1 MRKNKIKK
9 HLPLFI
15 VGDLS
20 PKSKVEFKEALKG
33 DKVIKEELG
42 RIQKLIKNIAE
53 IKAEDPRPGFETR
66 LMKSVKSSIKAA
78 PNPSIKPFWA
88 IAALSATAV
97 AVCLVAALFIFRGQ
111 DRVAEAEEW
120 LSANIESMEA
130 INGYADISTGM
141 LSNGELTSFETELES
156 LLQKEFKGAES
167 IFSETDTYLGW
178 NTVLESLLYEVYY
191 ENNEYQNGVL

>member
-15 VGDLS
+15 TGDLS
-20 PKSKVEFKEALKG
+20 PESQVEFKEALKG
-33 DKVIKEELG
+33 DKLFKEELG
-42 RIQKLIKNIAE
+42 RVQKLIKNIAE
-53 IKAEDPRPGFETR
+53 IKAEDPRPGFEAR
-66 LMKSVKSSIKAA
+66 LMKSVESSIKPI
-78 PNPSIKPFWA
+78 PNPSTKPFWA
-88 IAALSATAV
+88 IVVSSATA
-97 AVCLVAALFIFRGQ
+97 AAMIFIAALFLFRGQ
-111 DRVAEAEEW
+111 DRVADAEEW

-130 INGYADISTGM
+130 INGYADISAEM

-156 LLQKEFKGAES
+156 LLKKEFKGVES
-167 IFSETDTYLGW
+167 IFSETDACLGW

>member
-9 HLPLFI
+9 QLPLFI
-15 VGDLS
+15 AGDLS
-20 PKSKVEFKEALKG
+20 PESKAEFKEALKG
-33 DKVIKEELG
+33 DKVFKEELG
-42 RIQKLIKNIAE
+42 RVQKLIKNIAE
-53 IKAEDPRPGFETR
+53 IKAEDPRPGFEAR
-66 LMKSVKSSIKAA
+66 LMKSVKSSIKTA
-78 PNPSIKPFWA
+78 PSHSIKRFWA
-88 IAALSATAV
+88 IAALSATAA
-97 AVCLVAALFIFRGQ
+97 AVCLVVALFLFRGQ

-120 LSANIESMEA
+120 LSANIESIEA

-178 NTVLESLLYEVYY
+178 NTVLESLSYEVYY
-191 ENNEYQNGVL
+191 

>member
-1 MRKNKIKK
+1 MRKTKIKK
-9 HLPLFI
+9 QLPLFI
-15 VGDLS
+15 TGDLS
-20 PKSKVEFKEALKG
+20 PESKAEFKEVLKG
-33 DKVIKEELG
+33 DKVFKEELG
-42 RIQKLIKNIAE
+42 RVQKLIKNIAE
-53 IKAEDPRPGFETR
+53 IKAEDPRPDFEAR
-66 LMKSVKSSIKAA
+66 LMKSVKSSIKAI
-78 PNPSIKPFWA
+78 PNPSTKRFWT

-97 AVCLVAALFIFRGQ
+97 AVCLVAALFLFRGQ

-130 INGYADISTGM
+130 INGYADISAGM

-156 LLQKEFKGAES
+156 LLQKEFKGVES
-167 IFSETDTYLGW
+167 IFSETDACLGW